1 MRKNLWGVIIINQ
14 GWTDNLGDVAI
25 GKTLKKELKDFHPL
39 ELQFAPIMAKPAQTT
54 ASKILELIKLDCRYR
69 RWIKKQLNE
78 ISEPIS
84 AAIIGGGELLA
95 TNMNFNSAMKI
106 WIEQLH
112 KRKSCVP
119 LGNRGGYTNPIY
131 RMRYKSALAK
141 ADEICVRDAYS
152 KQVVEKCYA
161 RTPLSYPDVVF
172 LYGKEKKTH
181 DKNSKGK
188 KVCCNV
194 LSYDYYKNA
203 GGSKSKE
210 EYFDEWKEILDS
222 YTDSDTII
230 LFSSTTIEDRKT
242 TEEFSKK
249 YVWQK
254 SCVSFPDTVDEYWS
268 QLEDVDYVI
277 SGRMHA
283 MILAMQQGCI
293 CVPYEWKDKLEVFK
307 REYCDSG
314 IELAKVRRNVE
325 LGFAALKKGISGL
338 EEDERKA

>member
-1 MRKNLWGVIIINQ
+1 
-14 GWTDNLGDVAI
+14 
-25 GKTLKKELKDFHPL
+25 
-39 ELQFAPIMAKPAQTT
+39 
-54 ASKILELIKLDCRYR
+54 
-69 RWIKKQLNE
+69 
-78 ISEPIS
+78 
-84 AAIIGGGELLA
+84 
-95 TNMNFNSAMKI
+95 
-106 WIEQLH
+106 
-112 KRKSCVP
+112 
-119 LGNRGGYTNPIY
+119 
-131 RMRYKSALAK
+131 MRYKSALAK

-188 KVCCNV
+188 KGCCNV

>member
-1 MRKNLWGVIIINQ
+1 MHFQALKKLQ
-14 GWTDNLGDVAI
+14 ELF
-25 GKTLKKELKDFHPL
+25 TLK
-39 ELQFAPIMAKPAQTT
+39 
-54 ASKILELIKLDCRYR
+54 RYR
-69 RWIKKQLNE
+69 KWIKKQLNG

-112 KRKSCVP
+112 KRKIPVF
-119 LGNRGGYTNPIY
+119 LWGIGGGYTNPIY
-131 RMRYKSALAK
+131 RMRYKSALTK

-161 RTPLSYPDVVF
+161 RTPLIYPDIVF

-203 GGSKSKE
+203 GGGKSKE

-222 YTDSDTII
+222 YTDSNTII

-249 YVWQK
+249 YTWKK

-268 QLEDVDYVI
+268 QLEDVDCVI